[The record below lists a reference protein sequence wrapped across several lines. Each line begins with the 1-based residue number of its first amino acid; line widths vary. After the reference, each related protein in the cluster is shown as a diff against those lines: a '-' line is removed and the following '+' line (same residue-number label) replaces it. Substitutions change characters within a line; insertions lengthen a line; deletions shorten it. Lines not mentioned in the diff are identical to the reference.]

1 MRVRINLVI
10 TCLLLAVGSIHAQ
23 SIWDGAHLQKVKQSL
38 HQPYFSTTYQEL
50 VAEAE
55 KLLDV
60 QPLSVVMKEKTPGSG
75 DKHDYMSQARYY
87 WPDPSK
93 PDGLPYISRDG
104 ESNPELNKLDR
115 NRLGATAQR
124 VTTLAL
130 AWYFSNDEKYAQ
142 KATELI
148 RVWFFNKDT
157 RMNPNLEY
165 AQMIPG
171 HHNNKGRCYG
181 VIDTYSFVEMLDA
194 VQLLEKSK
202 AFTTKDSKQ
211 LKAWFGKLLTW
222 ILNSPQGQE
231 EANQANN
238 HSTAHDAQV
247 IAFALYAGN
256 VKVAQE
262 VINAIP
268 QRRIF
273 TQIEPDGRQPHE
285 LRRTLAFGYSQFNL
299 SHFIDIFLMAQKIGI
314 SIDNATS
321 TDGRN
326 FYKAMDFLTTYVG
339 KDVKDWPY
347 QQISEWDY
355 KQQEFCKDLYRVF
368 LLNPERTDYL
378 KLYRAHRT
386 IDWKDRFNLLWVKPD
401 DVDNAYAFACGQL
414 QFAIKCANKARK
426 EADNQC

>member
-10 TCLLLAVGSIHAQ
+10 TCLLLAVGHIHAQ

-157 RMNPNLEY
+157 RMNPNL
-165 AQMIPG
+165 
-171 HHNNKGRCYG
+171 
-181 VIDTYSFVEMLDA
+181 
-194 VQLLEKSK
+194 
-202 AFTTKDSKQ
+202 
-211 LKAWFGKLLTW
+211 
-222 ILNSPQGQE
+222 
-231 EANQANN
+231 
-238 HSTAHDAQV
+238 
-247 IAFALYAGN
+247 
-256 VKVAQE
+256 
-262 VINAIP
+262 
-268 QRRIF
+268 
-273 TQIEPDGRQPHE
+273 
-285 LRRTLAFGYSQFNL
+285 
-299 SHFIDIFLMAQKIGI
+299 
-314 SIDNATS
+314 
-321 TDGRN
+321 
-326 FYKAMDFLTTYVG
+326 
-339 KDVKDWPY
+339 
-347 QQISEWDY
+347 
-355 KQQEFCKDLYRVF
+355 
-368 LLNPERTDYL
+368 
-378 KLYRAHRT
+378 
-386 IDWKDRFNLLWVKPD
+386 
-401 DVDNAYAFACGQL
+401 
-414 QFAIKCANKARK
+414 
-426 EADNQC
+426 